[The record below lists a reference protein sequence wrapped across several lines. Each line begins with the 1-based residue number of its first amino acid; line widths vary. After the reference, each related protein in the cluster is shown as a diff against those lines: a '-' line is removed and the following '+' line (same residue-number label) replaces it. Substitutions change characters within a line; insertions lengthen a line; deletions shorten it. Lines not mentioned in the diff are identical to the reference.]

1 MSVVKQF
8 RYISIVKLVLY
19 FAMELLWCISENRQ
33 ENLIFIILMSALI
46 MGNIIKIV
54 FTAIDIPKISRV
66 ISLLFI
72 WLTELIVTTILL
84 TLLFYN
90 IEFDPYDIL
99 GIFATFVIIILFIT
113 EVGLFIKFLKSEIK

>member
-33 ENLIFIILMSALI
+33 ENLIFIILMSVLI
-46 MGNIIKIV
+46 MSNIIKIV
-54 FTAIDIPKISRV
+54 FTAIDVSKIYRTV
-66 ISLLFI
+66 SLLI
-72 WLTELIVTTILL
+72 LWLVELIATTILL

-90 IEFDPYDIL
+90 IGFDLYDIL
-99 GIFATFVIIILFIT
+99 GIFATFVIITLFIA